1 MSDTL
6 FDLSQYK
13 SASAKSYHSDYIDAT
28 GTDPAWDESSL
39 AAIPALGM
47 DELATEVA
55 DHWQSCAE
63 FTITLASGQTV
74 QGIFL
79 PGLEGELRMHQFD
92 FTGSVSPTG
101 FKSHFV
107 LAVEAEKF
115 SHPCDYAQAYVP
127 DLVAWFEAS
136 QQQAKSKKRSRS
148 VAKAQ
153 ATQGQATEN
162 DDSRQQTIM
171 AEDKTPE
178 LNHATVEVVEELT
191 EQEEAERH
199 RLELKVERSFLEAG
213 LALRELRDR
222 RLYRNTHKTF
232 EAYCQDRFGFG
243 RAHSY
248 RLIDAVTVVENLRF
262 AEDEKDALSP
272 IRRQILPT
280 KLEQV
285 RPLTG
290 LEPEEQREVWQQA
303 VEQADGKVPAGRTV
317 KSIVERLKAKQLTKA
332 ADFCVEGDVFTLT
345 RLVEQE
351 RKYNGCWAIAIG
363 VNDFTVKVEV
373 HDALLTVK
381 PENLNPIDSADVRRQ
396 LPPIL
401 NRIKRLRESGFL
413 DRGAYN
419 VLEDL
424 GRHTYLTEVESGL
437 LSWLENHYGLNHHGT
452 DSHHS

>member
-28 GTDPAWDESSL
+28 GTDPAWDEPSL

-92 FTGSVSPTG
+92 FTGSVSSTG

-127 DLVAWFEAS
+127 DLVAWFEAE

-153 ATQGQATEN
+153 VTQGQATEN
-162 DDSRQQTIM
+162 DDSRQETIM

-178 LNHATVEVVEELT
+178 LNHATVEVVEELS

-199 RLELKVERSFLEAG
+199 RLELKVERAFAEAG
-213 LALRELRDR
+213 FALRELRQR
-222 RLYRNTHKTF
+222 RLYRSTHKTF
-232 EAYCQDRFGFG
+232 EEYCQDRFRFS
-243 RAHSY
+243 RQSANY
-248 RLIDAVTVVENLRF
+248 LIAAAAVVENLTTNGC
-262 AEDEKDALSP
+262 
-272 IRRQILPT
+272 QIVPT
-280 KLEQV
+280 SERQV
-285 RPLTG
+285 RPLTK
-290 LEPEEQREVWQQA
+290 LDPDQQYQIWEEA
-303 VEQADGKVPAGRTV
+303 VEACDGKLPSGRMI
-317 KSIVERLKAKQLTKA
+317 KSLVERLTERGA
-332 ADFCVEGDVFTLT
+332 APPDIPFQAGDVVLI
-345 RLVEQE
+345 RGAGNPDL
-351 RKYNGCWAIAIG
+351 RKYDGHWAIALRINEYTIG
-363 VNDFTVKVEV
+363 V
-373 HDALLTVK
+373 ALDGKEIVVK
-381 PENLNPIDSADVRRQ
+381 PQFLEEVGPEYWVEIKAVNERITRLQLEHNLDAAED
-396 LPPIL
+396 
-401 NRIKRLRESGFL
+401 
-413 DRGAYN
+413 A
-419 VLEDL
+419 VLEVL
-424 GRHTYLTEVESGL
+424 RRRTSFTSKQMTL
-437 LSWLENHYGLNHHGT
+437 LAFLEQQYGIC
-452 DSHHS
+452 

>member
-1 MSDTL
+1 M
-6 FDLSQYK
+6 
-13 SASAKSYHSDYIDAT
+13 A
-28 GTDPAWDESSL
+28 
-39 AAIPALGM
+39 
-47 DELATEVA
+47 V
-55 DHWQSCAE
+55 
-63 FTITLASGQTV
+63 TV
-74 QGIFL
+74 
-79 PGLEGELRMHQFD
+79 
-92 FTGSVSPTG
+92 
-101 FKSHFV
+101 
-107 LAVEAEKF
+107 
-115 SHPCDYAQAYVP
+115 
-127 DLVAWFEAS
+127 
-136 QQQAKSKKRSRS
+136 
-148 VAKAQ
+148 
-153 ATQGQATEN
+153 
-162 DDSRQQTIM
+162 DDSQM
-171 AEDKTPE
+171 VA
-178 LNHATVEVVEELT
+178 VEVVHELS

-199 RLELKVERSFLEAG
+199 RLELKVERAFLEAG

-222 RLYRNTHKTF
+222 RLYRNTYKTF

-272 IRRQILPT
+272 NRRQILPT

-290 LEPEEQREVWQQA
+290 LEPDEQREVWQQA

-381 PENLNPIDSADVRRQ
+381 PDNLNFIDSPNVRRQ
-396 LPPIL
+396 LPSIL
-401 NRIKRLRESGFL
+401 NRIKRLRQCDL
-413 DRGAYN
+413 DRGAYYI
-419 VLEDL
+419 LEGL
-424 GRHTYLTEVESGL
+424 GQQTYLTEVEEGL
-437 LSWLENHYGLNHHGT
+437 LSWLENYYGV
-452 DSHHS
+452 

>member
-13 SASAKSYHSDYIDAT
+13 SASANSYHSDYIDAT
-28 GTDPAWDESSL
+28 GTDPAWDETEL

-47 DELATEVA
+47 DELAPEVA
-55 DHWQSCAE
+55 AQWRSCAE

-115 SHPCDYAQAYVP
+115 SHPCDYAQVYVP
-127 DLVAWFEAS
+127 DLVAWFEAE
-136 QQQAKSKKRSRS
+136 QQAKSKKRSRS

-153 ATQGQATEN
+153 ASQGQATEN
-162 DDSRQQTIM
+162 DDSRQADIM

-178 LNHATVEVVEELT
+178 LNHSTVEVVEELT

-199 RLELKVERSFLEAG
+199 RLELKVERAFLEAG

-222 RLYRNTHKTF
+222 RLYRSTHKTF
-232 EAYCQDRFGFG
+232 EVYCQDKFGFG

-272 IRRQILPT
+272 NRRQILPT

-285 RPLTG
+285 RPLTS

-345 RLVEQE
+345 RLVEQQ
-351 RKYNGCWAIAIG
+351 RKYNGGWAIAIG
-363 VNDFTVKVEV
+363 ANDFTVKVEV
-373 HDALLTVK
+373 HDAVLTVK
-381 PENLNPIDSADVRRQ
+381 PENLNPIDSSNVRRQ
-396 LPPIL
+396 LPSIL
-401 NRIKRLRESGFL
+401 NRIKRLRQCDL
-413 DRGAYN
+413 DRGAYYI
-419 VLEDL
+419 LEGLVHD
-424 GRHTYLTEVESGL
+424 GRNKPSA
-437 LSWLENHYGLNHHGT
+437 
-452 DSHHS
+452 